1 MSAGSESVKEHDNFK
16 PSSNKEMDLKQ

>member
-1 MSAGSESVKEHDNFK
+1 MSAGSESVKQHDNFK